1 MRYAW
6 VEHSPLGLEVMR
18 RELGMR
24 MSALLVAL
32 SMLASATTASAECAW
47 VLWKNF
53 EVKTPAPTEPSGSIP
68 HAADTRVQCENA
80 LARLWQSEVNGNQ
93 PGPEKPAIE
102 STQSGPGIVIVNWKQ
117 GGGSKTEVY
126 CLPDT
131 VDPHGPKGGA
141 R

>member
-1 MRYAW
+1 MMR
-6 VEHSPLGLEVMR
+6 LR
-18 RELGMR
+18 R
-24 MSALLVAL
+24 SSVIAALSLVAW
-32 SMLASATTASAECAW
+32 AATASAECAW
-47 VLWKNF
+47 VLWKQF
-53 EVKTPAPTEPSGSIP
+53 EVKTPAPMEPSGSIP
-68 HAADTRVQCENA
+68 HAAETRVQCENA
-80 LARLWQSEVNGNQ
+80 LARLWQSEVNGSQ

>member
-1 MRYAW
+1 MKRLRRASVIVAMSLLAW
-6 VEHSPLGLEVMR
+6 
-18 RELGMR
+18 
-24 MSALLVAL
+24 A
-32 SMLASATTASAECAW
+32 ATAYAECAW
-47 VLWKNF
+47 VLWKQC
-53 EVKTPAPTEPSGSIP
+53 EVKTPAPTEPSWSIP
-68 HAADTRVQCENA
+68 HAAETRVQCENA

-102 STQSGPGIVIVNWKQ
+102 RTQSGPGIVIVNWKQ

>member
-1 MRYAW
+1 MMR
-6 VEHSPLGLEVMR
+6 LR
-18 RELGMR
+18 R
-24 MSALLVAL
+24 SSVIAALSLVAW
-32 SMLASATTASAECAW
+32 AATASAECAW
-47 VLWKNF
+47 VLWKQF

-68 HAADTRVQCENA
+68 HAAETRVQCENA
-80 LARLWQSEVNGNQ
+80 LARLWQSEVNGTQ

-117 GGGSKTEVY
+117 GGGSTTEVY

-131 VDPHGPKGGA
+131 VDPRGPKGGT

>member
-1 MRYAW
+1 MR
-6 VEHSPLGLEVMR
+6 LR
-18 RELGMR
+18 R
-24 MSALLVAL
+24 SSVIAALSLVAW
-32 SMLASATTASAECAW
+32 AATASAECAW
-47 VLWKNF
+47 ALWKQF

-68 HAADTRVQCENA
+68 HAAETRVQCENA
-80 LARLWQSEVNGNQ
+80 LARLWQSEVNGSQ

-117 GGGSKTEVY
+117 GGGSTTEVY

-131 VDPHGPKGGA
+131 VDPRKPKGGA